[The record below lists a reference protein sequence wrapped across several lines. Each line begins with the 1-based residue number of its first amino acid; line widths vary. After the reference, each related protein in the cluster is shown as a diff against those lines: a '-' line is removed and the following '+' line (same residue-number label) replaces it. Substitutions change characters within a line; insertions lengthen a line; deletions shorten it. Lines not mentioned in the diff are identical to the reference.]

1 MFGQVVVEIGSLD
14 YCRLPTYVTGAKVKS
29 INQYQF
35 IYIYIININL
45 YIYIYIYK
53 SVETSYESVCNAL
66 MLYLVFFNLFS
77 LSFFYYYLIDYN
89 NFFTINLVIFT
100 SFY

>member
-35 IYIYIININL
+35 IYIYI
-45 YIYIYIYK
+45 K
-53 SVETSYESVCNAL
+53 V
-66 MLYLVFFNLFS
+66 
-77 LSFFYYYLIDYN
+77 
-89 NFFTINLVIFT
+89 
-100 SFY
+100 

>member
-45 YIYIYIYK
+45 YIYIYIYIK
-53 SVETSYESVCNAL
+53 V
-66 MLYLVFFNLFS
+66 
-77 LSFFYYYLIDYN
+77 
-89 NFFTINLVIFT
+89 
-100 SFY
+100 

>member
-35 IYIYIININL
+35 IYIYNQYQFI
-45 YIYIYIYK
+45 YIYIYIK
-53 SVETSYESVCNAL
+53 V
-66 MLYLVFFNLFS
+66 
-77 LSFFYYYLIDYN
+77 
-89 NFFTINLVIFT
+89 
-100 SFY
+100 

>member
-35 IYIYIININL
+35 I

>member
-35 IYIYIININL
+35 L

>member
-35 IYIYIININL
+35 IYIYI
-45 YIYIYIYK
+45 YIYK
-53 SVETSYESVCNAL
+53 SVGTSYESVCNAL